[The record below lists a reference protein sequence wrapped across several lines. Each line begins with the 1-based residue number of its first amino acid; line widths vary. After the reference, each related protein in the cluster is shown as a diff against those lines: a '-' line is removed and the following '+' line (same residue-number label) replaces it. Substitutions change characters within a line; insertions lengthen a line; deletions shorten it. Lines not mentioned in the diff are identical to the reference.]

1 MKRERDKLSPPPHG
15 RFDPAF
21 ASLIFLLCLFALL
34 PVAACNQSSQAR
46 ATRTNSPLTTTNEP
60 GIWSDSDGDGIPE
73 GAELRQFED
82 RANFKHWFVA
92 IAENQFYEVS
102 PAWTREQQDCAG
114 LVRFSWREALR
125 RHDRPWFKA
134 VGGFLEPIGPD
145 VRAYTLE
152 RSPLGER
159 LFRTD
164 FGAFSQS
171 DLRDGK
177 FSEFADARTLKN
189 YNTTYVGRDRS
200 QAQPGDLLF
209 FHQPW
214 VQRFPYHVMIFL
226 GEARH
231 ESEGAADWVV
241 YHTGSSADEEGT
253 IRKVRLG
260 VLDRHPNRR
269 WRPLPDNPNF
279 LGFYR
284 LKILD

>member
-1 MKRERDKLSPPPHG
+1 MNRERDKSRFPPHG
-15 RFDPAF
+15 RHDPVF
-21 ASLIFLLCLFALL
+21 ASLIFLLCLLAAL
-34 PVAACNQSSQAR
+34 PVTACNQSSEAR
-46 ATRTNSPLTTTNEP
+46 TTRTNSALTTSNEP
-60 GIWSDSDGDGIPE
+60 GIWSDPDGDGIPE
-73 GAELRQFED
+73 GAELRTFED
-82 RANFKHWFVA
+82 RANFRHWFVA
-92 IAENQFYEVS
+92 IAESQFYEVS
-102 PAWTREQQDCAG
+102 AAWTKEQQDCAG

-125 RHDRPWFKA
+125 RHDRPWIKA
-134 VGGFLEPIGPD
+134 VGGFLEPIAPD

-152 RSPLGER
+152 TSLLGER

-164 FGAFSQS
+164 FGAFKPS
-171 DLRDGK
+171 DLPDGK

-214 VQRFPYHVMIFL
+214 VQRFPYHVMVFL

-231 ESEGAADWVV
+231 ASEGAADWVV
-241 YHTGSSADEEGT
+241 YHTGSSPDEGGA
-253 IRKVRLG
+253 IRKVRLA
-260 VLDRHPNRR
+260 VLDHHPNRR
-269 WRPLPDNPNF
+269 WRPLSDNPNF